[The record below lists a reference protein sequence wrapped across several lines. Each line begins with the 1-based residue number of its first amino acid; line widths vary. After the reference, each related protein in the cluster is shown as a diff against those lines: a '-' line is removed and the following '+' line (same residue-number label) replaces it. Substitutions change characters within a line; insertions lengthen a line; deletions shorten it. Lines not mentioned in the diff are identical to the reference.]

1 MIKKRLLIF
10 FFCFVVF
17 AILILILCL
26 FLQNNAEFSS
36 DYANEIRVLNES
48 FPSDIIVYGEDV
60 GFDATL
66 NFRTISSI
74 TEENLT
80 SDPKYL
86 YTFLVINDRTGTV
99 TITEEDL
106 ELCKKFCDEN
116 NLNFYYIGEQYLGL
130 MNKIG
135 FTYGLISPNTKSVAY
150 VNAYGTQT
158 AVHGLW
164 NIEDDE
170 YLDSN
175 PGLLG
180 QILAVSFVDH
190 VIKTLN

>member
-1 MIKKRLLIF
+1 MKKRLFIF
-10 FFCFVVF
+10 FFSLSFLVVSISVLVF
-17 AILILILCL
+17 
-26 FLQNNAEFSS
+26 FLQTNEAPSS

-60 GFDATL
+60 GFDSTL

-74 TEENLT
+74 TEETLT
-80 SDPKYL
+80 SDSKYL

-99 TITEEDL
+99 SITEEEL

-116 NLNFYYIGEQYLGL
+116 NMNFYYIGEQYLDQI
-130 MNKIG
+130 NEIC
-135 FTYGLISPNTKSVAY
+135 FSYGMISPNAKSAAY
-150 VNAYGTQT
+150 INAYGIQT
-158 AVHGLW
+158 PLHGIW
-164 NIEDDE
+164 NIEDEE
-170 YLDSN
+170 YLESN

-180 QILAVSFVDH
+180 QILAISFVDH